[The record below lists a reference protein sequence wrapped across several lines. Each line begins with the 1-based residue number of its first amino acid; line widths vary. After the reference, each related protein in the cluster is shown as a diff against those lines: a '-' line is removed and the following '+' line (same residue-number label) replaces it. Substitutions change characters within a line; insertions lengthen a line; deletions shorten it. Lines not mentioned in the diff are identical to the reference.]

1 MLFKMDIKT
10 RLQVKKIFGNDS
22 VTIHKSKVTLTINK
36 PAYIGICI
44 LEMSRMLMYEF
55 HYDYIKNKYD
65 SNSGLLFT
73 DSITIY
79 KIKAKDVYQDFS
91 TDKEMFDF
99 SNYSAKSKYY
109 DVSNKLVFGKKNVT
123 TGVPIKAFIWLK

>member
-1 MLFKMDIKT
+1 MDIKT
-10 RLQVKKIFGNDS
+10 RLQVKKIFGNDL

-79 KIKAKDVYQDFS
+79 QIKAKDVYQDFS

-123 TGVPIKAFIWLK
+123 TGVPIKAFI

>member
-10 RLQVKKIFGNDS
+10 RLQVKKIFGNDL

-123 TGVPIKAFIWLK
+123 TGVPIKAFI

>member
-1 MLFKMDIKT
+1 MDIKT
-10 RLQVKKIFGNDS
+10 RLQAKKIFGNDL
-22 VTIHKSKVTLTINK
+22 VTIPKSKVTLTINK

-65 SNSGLLFT
+65 SNSELLFT

-79 KIKAKDVYQDFS
+79 KIKAKDVYQDFI

-123 TGVPIKAFIWLK
+123 TGVPIKAFI

>member
-1 MLFKMDIKT
+1 MDIKT
-10 RLQVKKIFGNDS
+10 RLQAKKIFGNDL
-22 VTIHKSKVTLTINK
+22 VTISKSKVTLTINK

-65 SNSGLLFT
+65 SNSELLFT

-91 TDKEMFDF
+91 MDKEMFDF

-123 TGVPIKAFIWLK
+123 TGVPIKAFI

>member
-10 RLQVKKIFGNDS
+10 RLQVKKIFGNDL

-65 SNSGLLFT
+65 SNSELLFT

-123 TGVPIKAFIWLK
+123 TGVPIKAFI

>member
-10 RLQVKKIFGNDS
+10 RLQAKKIFGNDL

-79 KIKAKDVYQDFS
+79 KIKAKYVYQDFS

-123 TGVPIKAFIWLK
+123 TGVPIKAFI

>member
-10 RLQVKKIFGNDS
+10 RLQAKKIFGNDL
-22 VTIHKSKVTLTINK
+22 VTIPKSKVTLTINK

-65 SNSGLLFT
+65 SNSELLFT

-91 TDKEMFDF
+91 MDKEMFDF

-123 TGVPIKAFIWLK
+123 TGVPIKAFI

>member
-10 RLQVKKIFGNDS
+10 RLQVKKIFGNDL

>member
-1 MLFKMDIKT
+1 MDIKT
-10 RLQVKKIFGNDS
+10 RLQAKKIFGNDL
-22 VTIHKSKVTLTINK
+22 VTMHKSKVTLTINK

-123 TGVPIKAFIWLK
+123 TGVPIKAFI

>member
-1 MLFKMDIKT
+1 MDIKT
-10 RLQVKKIFGNDS
+10 RLQVKKIFGNDL

-123 TGVPIKAFIWLK
+123 TGVPIKAFI

>member
-1 MLFKMDIKT
+1 MDIKT
-10 RLQVKKIFGNDS
+10 RLQAKKIFGNDL
-22 VTIHKSKVTLTINK
+22 VTIPKSKVTLTINK

-65 SNSGLLFT
+65 SNSELLFT

-123 TGVPIKAFIWLK
+123 TGVPIKAFI

>member
-1 MLFKMDIKT
+1 MDIKT
-10 RLQVKKIFGNDS
+10 RLQAKKIFGNDL

-44 LEMSRMLMYEF
+44 LEMSRMLMDEF

-123 TGVPIKAFIWLK
+123 TGVPIKAFI

>member
-1 MLFKMDIKT
+1 MDIKT
-10 RLQVKKIFGNDS
+10 RLQAKKIFGNDL
-22 VTIHKSKVTLTINK
+22 VTIHKSKVTLTMNK

-44 LEMSRMLMYEF
+44 LEMSRMLMDEF

-123 TGVPIKAFIWLK
+123 TGVPIKAFI

>member
-1 MLFKMDIKT
+1 MDIKT
-10 RLQVKKIFGNDS
+10 RLQAKNIFGNDL

-123 TGVPIKAFIWLK
+123 TGVPIKAFI

>member
-10 RLQVKKIFGNDS
+10 RLQAKKIFGNDL

-123 TGVPIKAFIWLK
+123 TGVPIKAFI

>member
-1 MLFKMDIKT
+1 MDIKT
-10 RLQVKKIFGNDS
+10 RLQVKKIFGNDL

-65 SNSGLLFT
+65 SNSELLFT

-123 TGVPIKAFIWLK
+123 TGVPIKAFI

>member
-1 MLFKMDIKT
+1 MDIKT
-10 RLQVKKIFGNDS
+10 RLQAKKIFGNDL
-22 VTIHKSKVTLTINK
+22 VTIHKSKVKLTINK

-123 TGVPIKAFIWLK
+123 TGVPIKAFI

>member
-1 MLFKMDIKT
+1 MDIKT
-10 RLQVKKIFGNDS
+10 RLQAKKIFGNDL
-22 VTIHKSKVTLTINK
+22 VTIPKSKVTLTINK

-123 TGVPIKAFIWLK
+123 TGVPIKAFI

>member
-1 MLFKMDIKT
+1 MDIKT
-10 RLQVKKIFGNDS
+10 RLQAKKIFGNDL

-99 SNYSAKSKYY
+99 SNYSAKSKY

-123 TGVPIKAFIWLK
+123 TGVPIKAFI

>member
-1 MLFKMDIKT
+1 MDIKT
-10 RLQVKKIFGNDS
+10 WLQAKKIFGNDL

-123 TGVPIKAFIWLK
+123 TGVPIKAFI

>member
-1 MLFKMDIKT
+1 MDIKT
-10 RLQVKKIFGNDS
+10 RLQAKKIFGNDL

-123 TGVPIKAFIWLK
+123 TGVPIKAFI